1 MKKVYVGK
9 IVSTHGIKSEVK
21 ILSDFEYKDKV
32 FKVGKKLIVDDEI
45 YEIKSYRHHKNFEM
59 VTLNDYK
66 DINEVLFLMKKKV
79 YISEDDIELSDSE
92 VLDDELMT
100 YNVFTSDGVEG
111 KILEIFF
118 ASLNNKVMRVM
129 FDREVLVPVKS
140 PLVKEI
146 NKKEKKVI
154 IELINGM

>member
-1 MKKVYVGK
+1 MGKVYVGK
-9 IVSTHGIKSEVK
+9 IVSTHGIKGEVK

-45 YEIKSYRHHKNFEM
+45 YEVKSYRHHKNFEM
-59 VTLNDYK
+59 VTLNEYK

-79 YISEDDIELSDSE
+79 YIEEDDIELSDTE
-92 VLDDELMT
+92 VLDEELAT
-100 YNVFTSDGVEG
+100 YSVFTDDGKEG

-118 ASLNNKVMRVM
+118 ASSNNKVMRVM

-140 PLVKEI
+140 PLVKEV

-154 IELINGM
+154 IELISGM